1 MGKGKG
7 APDGWVAVV
16 RPGRIVYEIDG
27 VDADIATAALDLARY
42 KLGFPTR
49 VVSRRKM

>member
-16 RPGRIVYEIDG
+16 KPGRILI
-27 VDADIATAALDLARY
+27 RM
-42 KLGFPTR
+42 
-49 VVSRRKM
+49 RRRAYGNS